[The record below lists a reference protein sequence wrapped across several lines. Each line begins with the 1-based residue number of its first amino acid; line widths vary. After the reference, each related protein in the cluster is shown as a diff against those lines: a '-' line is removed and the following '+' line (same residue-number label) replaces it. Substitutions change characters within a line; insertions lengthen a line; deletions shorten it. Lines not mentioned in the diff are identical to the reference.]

1 MRIHFGGRS
10 RQSLVVA
17 RGNLDLAV
25 KGASAASA
33 SELSTHLFFA
43 SQVLASNTSLRRAI
57 TDHSRD
63 AAAKAALVTDLFGDS
78 LSESAITTLTQVSA
92 LRWSASGDLVQV
104 LEQLGVEAQASSANI
119 VGELDRVEDELFE
132 LSRSITA
139 NFELRKA
146 LTSAASAEV
155 KGALITELV
164 GATASDSTT
173 KLAIALVVHLRGR
186 SLEAA
191 FADFLFAL
199 AARRDRL
206 IAVVRVAT
214 PITPAQSERLLSAL
228 TKEVGQPVRINI
240 EVDPSV
246 LGGISIKYADELVD
260 GTVSNRLASAGRAL
274 AGQNA

>member
-173 KLAIALVVHLRGR
+173 KLAIALVAHLRGR

-206 IAVVRVAT
+206 IAVVRVAR

>member
-173 KLAIALVVHLRGR
+173 KLAIALVAHLRGR

>member
-63 AAAKAALVTDLFGDS
+63 AAAKAALVTDLFGES

-173 KLAIALVVHLRGR
+173 KLAIALVAHLRGR

-206 IAVVRVAT
+206 IAVVRVAR

>member
-92 LRWSASGDLVQV
+92 LRWSASGDLVHV

-173 KLAIALVVHLRGR
+173 KLAIALVAHLRGR

-206 IAVVRVAT
+206 IAVVRVAR